1 MVDRK
6 KIKELEIRLSDLRRR
21 WPAHSVPPSMF
32 EELERLEDELE
43 EARREGE

>member
-1 MVDRK
+1 MSK
-6 KIKELEIRLSDLRRR
+6 MIIKELERQLEDLQQR

-43 EARREGE
+43 EARKGGE

>member
-1 MVDRK
+1 MVDSE
-6 KIKELEIRLSDLRRR
+6 KIKELETRLSDLRSR

-43 EARREGE
+43 ESRREEE